1 MSEFKKIQLPIEEYN
16 KLLEDVVE
24 TFYSESNSGYG
35 EDINVALRK
44 HVFNIFDPDDWN
56 SCECVPPKEY
66 HGKAL
71 LIGRKDLVVDENGRT
86 GCTAGYTIGYYEGTL
101 HRFYLHDDDLNVNEH
116 PEMYEYKP
124 IKKNK
129 REW

>member
-24 TFYSESNSGYG
+24 TFYNESNNGYD

-44 HVFNIFDPDDWN
+44 HVFTIFDPDDWN
-56 SCECVPPKEY
+56 SCDCVPPKEY
-66 HGKAL
+66 HNKD
-71 LIGRKDLVVDENGRT
+71 LIISKKDLVVDGNGRT
-86 GCTAGYTIGYYEGTL
+86 YCTSGYTIGYYEGNL
-101 HRFYLHDDDLNVNEH
+101 HRFILHDDDLNVNEN
-116 PEMYEYKP
+116 PERYEYKP
-124 IKKNK
+124 IKKNT